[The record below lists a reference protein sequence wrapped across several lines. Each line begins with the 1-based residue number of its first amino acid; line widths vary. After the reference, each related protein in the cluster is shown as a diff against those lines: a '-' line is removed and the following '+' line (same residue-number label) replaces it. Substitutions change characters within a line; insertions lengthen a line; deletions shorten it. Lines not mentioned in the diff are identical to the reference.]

1 LKAILIVW
9 VTDLRISETGRFLA
23 QLTQSVS
30 QLPPDMVCNQ
40 HWPRPESARSLGRC
54 HRLAESS
61 SIRSQNLRVEG
72 VYLGWHGTQ
81 YLPVISRTNEI
92 DPQLQADFGAQLTDP
107 KWNKSK
113 VTGIYR
119 IVEQLSLSPPLI
131 RIVHWWSLF
140 LAKTYSR
147 IASRIRE

>member
-1 LKAILIVW
+1 
-9 VTDLRISETGRFLA
+9 
-23 QLTQSVS
+23 VS

-40 HWPRPESARSLGRC
+40 HWPRPESARSFGRC

-92 DPQLQADFGAQLTDP
+92 DPQLQADFGAQLTTDFDCSGAEVSPIRRHIP
-107 KWNKSK
+107 K
-113 VTGIYR
+113 
-119 IVEQLSLSPPLI
+119 Q
-131 RIVHWWSLF
+131 
-140 LAKTYSR
+140 
-147 IASRIRE
+147 